1 MITSEKLVGSDN
13 YLSWSAS
20 VELWFMGQGYED
32 HLITQEADIPEVD
45 RVQWR
50 KIDAQL
56 CSVLWQSVDPK
67 ILLHLRAYKTCF
79 KFWTQAKGLY
89 TNDIQRL
96 YKVASAIVHI
106 SQQDLDLSTYIGQ
119 IASLKEE
126 FLTVMPLTPDVGAQ
140 QTQLD
145 KFFMVLTL
153 IGLRPDLEPVRDQI
167 LGSSSVP
174 SLDDVFARLLRIS
187 STQTLP
193 FDSTSDSSVLVS
205 QTNSRGG
212 RSGTRGRGQRPH
224 CTYCNKLGHTRDR
237 CYQLHGRPPRTAH
250 MAQSSD
256 SPLPQPPSSSASQTS
271 QASIASVAQPGN
283 ASACLTHTSS
293 LGPWILDSGA
303 SDHLSGN
310 KDLFSS
316 ITTTSA
322 LPTVTLA
329 NGSQTVAKGIGLA
342 LPLPSLPLTSVLYT
356 PECPFNLISI
366 SKITRTLNCSIT
378 FSDKF
383 VTLQDRSTG
392 KTIGIGRESQG
403 LYHLTSDSSPA
414 VCISTDAPLL
424 IHNRLGHP
432 SLSKFQKMVPRFSTL
447 SSLPCESCQL
457 GKHTRVSFPKR
468 LNNRAKSPF
477 ELVHTDVWGPCRT
490 ASTLGFQYFVTFID
504 DYSRCTWLFLMKN
517 RAELFSIF
525 QKFYAE
531 IQTQFNISIRVLR
544 SDNAREYF
552 SAPFTSF
559 MSHHGILHQSSCA
572 HTPQQNGVA
581 ERKNRHLVETAR
593 TLLLHSHVP
602 FRFWGDAV
610 LTACYLINRMPS
622 SVLHDQIPHS
632 LLFPDQPLYFL
643 PPRVF
648 GCTCFVHILTPG

>member
-1 MITSEKLVGSDN
+1 
-13 YLSWSAS
+13 
-20 VELWFMGQGYED
+20 
-32 HLITQEADIPEVD
+32 
-45 RVQWR
+45 
-50 KIDAQL
+50 
-56 CSVLWQSVDPK
+56 
-67 ILLHLRAYKTCF
+67 
-79 KFWTQAKGLY
+79 
-89 TNDIQRL
+89 
-96 YKVASAIVHI
+96 
-106 SQQDLDLSTYIGQ
+106 
-119 IASLKEE
+119 
-126 FLTVMPLTPDVGAQ
+126 MPLTPDVGAQ

-212 RSGTRGRGQRPH
+212 RSGNRGRGQRPH

-237 CYQLHGRPPRTAH
+237 CYQLHGRPSRTAH

-256 SPLPQPPSSSASQTS
+256 SPLPQPPSSSASQ
-271 QASIASVAQPGN
+271 ASVASVAQPGN

-322 LPTVTLA
+322 LPTITLA

-403 LYHLTSDSSPA
+403 HKRFLFHLG
-414 VCISTDAPLL
+414 L
-424 IHNRLGHP
+424 
-432 SLSKFQKMVPRFSTL
+432 
-447 SSLPCESCQL
+447 QL
-457 GKHTRVSFPKR
+457 GWV
-468 LNNRAKSPF
+468 
-477 ELVHTDVWGPCRT
+477 G
-490 ASTLGFQYFVTFID
+490 
-504 DYSRCTWLFLMKN
+504 
-517 RAELFSIF
+517 
-525 QKFYAE
+525 
-531 IQTQFNISIRVLR
+531 
-544 SDNAREYF
+544 
-552 SAPFTSF
+552 
-559 MSHHGILHQSSCA
+559 
-572 HTPQQNGVA
+572 
-581 ERKNRHLVETAR
+581 
-593 TLLLHSHVP
+593 
-602 FRFWGDAV
+602 
-610 LTACYLINRMPS
+610 
-622 SVLHDQIPHS
+622 
-632 LLFPDQPLYFL
+632 
-643 PPRVF
+643 
-648 GCTCFVHILTPG
+648 